1 MRFHV
6 TGLVLFLVGFS
17 ANAQVDPGFNGRWTG
32 SGKTIFEM
40 SPAAMKYSLLAC
52 DEGTCRRVK
61 PFLCRWSAVGDR
73 LRDDPGDGTCRFS
86 AATRARTRADLLR
99 EFDAQLRQEANHDR
113 GFVAAAKRSRRELES
128 MKPIALRSF
137 VLNDAG
143 DVSEFLF
150 DGEHVVRMGPIGAGV
165 EVFARTR

>member
-40 SPAAMKYSLLAC
+40 SPAAMKYSPLAC

-73 LRDDPGDGTCRFS
+73 LRDDPGPQQRAAAEGLSFGGVALVLTCR
-86 AATRARTRADLLR
+86 
-99 EFDAQLRQEANHDR
+99 DR
-113 GFVAAAKRSRRELES
+113 
-128 MKPIALRSF
+128 
-137 VLNDAG
+137 D
-143 DVSEFLF
+143 
-150 DGEHVVRMGPIGAGV
+150 
-165 EVFARTR
+165 